1 MVRWINQQNWRYEK
15 QHIQSCLMT
24 EKQLKQLDKFIKKNT
39 YNDELKDIYLREILD
54 QYKIY
59 EWDQIYDQT
68 FD

>member
-1 MVRWINQQNWRYEK
+1 MAG
-15 QHIQSCLMT
+15 
-24 EKQLKQLDKFIKKNT
+24 KQLKQLDKFIKKNT

-59 EWDQIYDQT
+59 EWDQIFDQI